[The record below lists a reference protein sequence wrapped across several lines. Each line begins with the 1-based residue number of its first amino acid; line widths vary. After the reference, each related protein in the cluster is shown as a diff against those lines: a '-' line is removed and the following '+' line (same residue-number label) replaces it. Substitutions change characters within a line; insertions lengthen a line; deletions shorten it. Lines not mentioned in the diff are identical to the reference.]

1 MKPLPSGVYGEDAK
15 SGRKTEMKAIT
26 ALLGVMALV
35 VAIGAGSAQAMS
47 LNQPKNDHPDFAK
60 AVEAI
65 DLKDYQKALT
75 LLANVIKAEP
85 KNADAQNL
93 TGFAHR
99 MLKEYDQAV
108 SHYQIALEID
118 PKHKGAHE
126 YLGITYLETDQLAK
140 AEELLASLK
149 KLCAFCAE
157 RRSLD
162 GAVKAYKREN
172 KTS

>member
-1 MKPLPSGVYGEDAK
+1 
-15 SGRKTEMKAIT
+15 MKAIT
-26 ALLGVMALV
+26 AFLGVLALTI
-35 VAIGAGSAQAMS
+35 ALGAGSAQAMS
-47 LNQPKNDHPDFAK
+47 LNQPKNDHPDFGK

-65 DLKDYQKALT
+65 DLKEYQRAIT
-75 LLANVIKAEP
+75 LLANVIKDDP

-99 MLKEYDQAV
+99 MLRQYDEAV
-108 SHYQIALEID
+108 SYYQTALELD

-126 YLGITYLETDQLAK
+126 YLGITYLEMDQLDS
-140 AEELLASLK
+140 AEALLVSLK
-149 KLCAFCAE
+149 KLCAFCPE

-162 GAVKAYKREN
+162 GAVKAYKRDN